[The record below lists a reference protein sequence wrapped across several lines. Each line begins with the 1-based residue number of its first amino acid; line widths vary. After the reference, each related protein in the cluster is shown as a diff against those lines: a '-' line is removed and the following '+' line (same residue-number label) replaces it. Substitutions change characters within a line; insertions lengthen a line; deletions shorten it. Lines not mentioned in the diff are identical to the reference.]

1 MRVEKTVE
9 VARPRDEVLEA
20 LWRDDTLTELFPDAE
35 TEVVESRSD
44 RKTTRTHYR
53 ALGREGVATFH
64 FDRLPDGNLAFEKVC
79 DGKVWRELY
88 GELSVEE
95 RRGRTRIHLTM
106 EGRTRPLVPE
116 LAIRGPLKEQL
127 EAMARALEERFGG
140 REQ

>member
-1 MRVEKTVE
+1 MRLEKTVE

-20 LWRDDTLTELFPDAE
+20 LWRDETLTELFPDAE
-35 TEVVESRSD
+35 SEVVESGPE
-44 RKTTRTHYR
+44 RKTTRTRYR

-88 GELSVEE
+88 GELVVEE
-95 RRGRTRIHLTM
+95 RRGRTRIHLTL

-127 EAMARALEERFGG
+127 EQMARALEDRFGG
-140 REQ
+140 